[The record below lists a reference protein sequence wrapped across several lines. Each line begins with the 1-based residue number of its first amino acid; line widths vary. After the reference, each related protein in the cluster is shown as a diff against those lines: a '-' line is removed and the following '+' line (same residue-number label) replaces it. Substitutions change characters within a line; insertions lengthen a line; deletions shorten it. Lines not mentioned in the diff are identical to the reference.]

1 MEKFNIQV
9 DQCTEMGPSMRKC
22 LEESIRRNPPLNN
35 AETDDEEKEEEE
47 EKKQPHTPEK
57 ENEDPIG

>member
-47 EKKQPHTPEK
+47 EKK
-57 ENEDPIG
+57 